1 VTAIGQRALSGV
13 SSLPP
18 TGEPGNSAL
27 TSTPHT
33 LTCARFRRA
42 AHVERQVTLLVKDTR
57 FPWADTPMVAIRHA
71 QEGCMSV
78 VQKPASGTSA
88 VDRWFMLT
96 ERGSTYGREVRGGLV
111 TFFTMAYIVVLNP
124 LIIGTAKD
132 MNGEF
137 VGGTTDVLK
146 SITMVTAATALVAGL
161 MTILMG
167 AIGRF
172 PIAIAAGL
180 GLNGFVAFTL
190 APQMTWADAMG
201 LVVLEGLLILLL
213 VLTGF
218 RSAVF
223 TAVPEQLKYAIGV
236 GIGLFI
242 TIIGLVDS
250 GIVRSGVPLISFG
263 VFGELQGWPI
273 FTFCFGLL
281 LTIVLVVRKVKGAI
295 LIGILGTTVL
305 AMIIEAVAGV
315 GPKTGPDGSIANPT
329 GWGLNVPKLP
339 EQVIA
344 TPDLGLLGQFNLFGS
359 FQVIGVIATVLAIFS
374 LMLSDFFDTMGTA
387 FGLATEADLLDEQGN
402 IPKFESILVVDSV
415 AAAAGGAAS
424 VSSNTSYIESASGI
438 GEGARTGIASIVTG
452 LLFLVAMF
460 FSPLVTVIPYEAAT
474 PALVVVGF
482 LMMTQIRHID
492 FTDYTIGIPAFL
504 TIAIMPFTYSITN
517 GIGAGFVSWLVIK
530 IFTGKVREVNWLMWV
545 VSLAFL
551 VYFAIYPIE
560 LLLGV
565 K

>member
-1 VTAIGQRALSGV
+1 MSVTSQG
-13 SSLPP
+13 
-18 TGEPGNSAL
+18 
-27 TSTPHT
+27 TSTSS
-33 LTCARFRRA
+33 F
-42 AHVERQVTLLVKDTR
+42 
-57 FPWADTPMVAIRHA
+57 
-71 QEGCMSV
+71 
-78 VQKPASGTSA
+78 
-88 VDRWFMLT
+88 DRWFELSA
-96 ERGSTYGREVRGGLV
+96 RGSTYGREVRGGFV

-132 MNGEF
+132 MNGDY
-137 VGGTTDVLK
+137 VGGTTDVVT
-146 SITMVTAATALVAGL
+146 SIAMVTAATALVAGV

-201 LVVLEGLLILLL
+201 LL

-242 TIIGLVDS
+242 TIIGLVDA
-250 GIVRSGVPLISFG
+250 GIVRTGVPLITFG
-263 VFGELQGWPI
+263 NFGELQGWPI

-295 LIGILGTTVL
+295 LIGILATTVL
-305 AMIIEAVAGV
+305 AIVIEAIADV
-315 GPKTGPDGSIANPT
+315 GAKSADNPL
-329 GWGLNVPKLP
+329 GWGLNVPRIP
-339 EQVIA
+339 DSVVA
-344 TPDLGLLGQFNLFGS
+344 SPDLGLLGQFNLFGS
-359 FQVIGVIATVLAIFS
+359 FEIIGVVASLLAIFS

-387 FGLATEADLLDEQGN
+387 FGLATEAELLDEEGQ
-402 IPKFESILVVDSV
+402 IPHFESILVVDSLSAV
-415 AAAAGGAAS
+415 AGGAAS
-424 VSSNTSYIESASGI
+424 TSSNTAYIESASGI
-438 GEGARTGIASIVTG
+438 GEGARTGIASLVTG
-452 LLFLVAMF
+452 ALFLVAML
-460 FSPLVTVIPYEAAT
+460 FSPLVTIVPYEAAT

-492 FTDYTIGIPAFL
+492 FTDYSIGIPAFL
-504 TIAIMPFTYSITN
+504 TIALMPFTYSITN
-517 GIGAGFVSWLVIK
+517 GIGAGFVTWVVIK
-530 IFTGKVREVNWLMWV
+530 VFTGRVREVNWLMWV
-545 VSLAFL
+545 VSLAFV

-560 LLLGV
+560 VMFGL

>member
-1 VTAIGQRALSGV
+1 MASTTNTPATSG
-13 SSLPP
+13 
-18 TGEPGNSAL
+18 A
-27 TSTPHT
+27 
-33 LTCARFRRA
+33 
-42 AHVERQVTLLVKDTR
+42 
-57 FPWADTPMVAIRHA
+57 
-71 QEGCMSV
+71 
-78 VQKPASGTSA
+78 
-88 VDRWFMLT
+88 DRWFELSA
-96 ERGSTYGREVRGGLV
+96 RGSTYSREIRGGFV

-132 MNGEF
+132 MNDQY
-137 VGGTTDVLK
+137 VGGNTDVLV
-146 SITMVTAATALVAGL
+146 SIAQVTAVTALVAGV

-167 AIGRF
+167 VIGRF

-201 LVVLEGLLILLL
+201 LVVLEGILILLL

-273 FTFCFGLL
+273 FTFVFGLL
-281 LTIVLVVRKVKGAI
+281 LTIILLVRKVKGAI
-295 LIGILGTTVL
+295 LIGILATTVL
-305 AMIIEAVAGV
+305 AIIVEAIAGV
-315 GPKTGPDGSIANPT
+315 GAKSADNPL
-329 GWGLNVPKLP
+329 GWGLNVPKMP
-339 EQVIA
+339 SQIIS
-344 TPDLGLLGQFNLFGS
+344 TPDLSLLGQFNLFGS
-359 FQVIGVIATVLAIFS
+359 FQVIGVIASVLAIFS

-387 FGLATEADLLDEQGN
+387 FGLATEAELLDEKGQ
-402 IPKFESILVVDSV
+402 IPHFEGILVVDSL
-415 AAAAGGAAS
+415 AAVAGGAAS
-424 VSSNTSYIESASGI
+424 SSSNTAYIESAAGI
-438 GEGARTGIASIVTG
+438 GEGARTGIASLVTG
-452 LLFLVAMF
+452 ALFLIAML
-460 FSPLVTVIPYEAAT
+460 FSPLVTIVPYEAAT

-492 FTDYTIGIPAFL
+492 FTDYSIGIPAFL
-504 TIAIMPFTYSITN
+504 TIALMPFTYSITN
-517 GIGAGFVSWLVIK
+517 GIGAGFVTWVVIQ
-530 IFTGKVREVNWLMWV
+530 IALGKAKSVNWLMWV
-545 VSLAFL
+545 VSGAFV

-560 LLLGV
+560 VLLGL